1 MRRVVPRG
9 ITTNAN
15 RRPPGVAHGPT
26 SRLVAP
32 SSFDGVWKCG
42 NPQTGFPHSHNAQ
55 MSFELDSGEPLHRR
69 GEALRRLKA
78 VLPEREVEAAR
89 PNTRRRRARQN

>member
-1 MRRVVPRG
+1 MRRVGPRG

-42 NPQTGFPHSHNAQ
+42 NPHTGFPHSHHAP

-69 GEALRRLKA
+69 GEAPWIETRSYLIN
-78 VLPEREVEAAR
+78 
-89 PNTRRRRARQN
+89 PNGLGKPMPATRASASE